1 MILNLYA
8 IKDTKGPF
16 TQPIVYPND
25 EFALRAFIAAVRSSQ
40 PNAANTFPEDKQFF
54 RVGSMDDE
62 TGTLMPGIKLLACA
76 SNYVTEFP
84 ASVPVNVPTTPEV
97 SNGRSNESD

>member
-54 RVGSMDDE
+54 RIGMLDDS
-62 TGTLMPGIKLLACA
+62 TGKLVSDIKLIACA
-76 SNYVTEFP
+76 SNYLEQRP
-84 ASVPVNVPTTPEV
+84 ASAPVQEV
-97 SNGRSNESD
+97 AYGSSNGSD

>member
-40 PNAANTFPEDKQFF
+40 PNTANTFPEDKQFF
-54 RVGSMDDE
+54 RVGTYDDE
-62 TGTLMPGIKLLACA
+62 NGKLVSDVKLIACA
-76 SNYVTEFP
+76 SNYVVEHP
-84 ASVPVNVPTTPEV
+84 ATVPVVQPVPQEV
-97 SNGRSNESD
+97 PNAGSNESN

>member
-54 RVGSMDDE
+54 RVGAYDDQS
-62 TGTLMPGIKLLACA
+62 GVLQSDIKLLACA
-76 SNYVTEFP
+76 SNYVVERPIFSQEVKNGTDN
-84 ASVPVNVPTTPEV
+84 SGNV
-97 SNGRSNESD
+97 SSD